1 MPNWP
6 AARASLKKEEFF
18 LQADG
23 ANLKGYIVYDLG
35 FGEGKRPL
43 VINCPS
49 VCGMT
54 PFDYEVADRL
64 AAAGYVGMV
73 LDTYGEGWFT
83 EDMGKDR
90 DAARQRMMPMLN
102 DRAAFRRRLLPFLQY
117 GRAHPMVDAGRT
129 AALGYCYGGTAL
141 LELVRA
147 GTGITGV
154 CGFHSYAIAAKPL
167 GPVQK
172 GNTSKVLL
180 LHGNDDAVVPA
191 EEVLEFMKEFTEAK
205 VDFQVNF
212 YGNASH
218 GFAHPTNGGPSYD
231 PKWDRRS
238 WRDMMSF
245 FEEIF
250 TCTTTT
256 PTALGS
262 AIAPSTSSGVSLA
275 PSSASSS
282 QFNFTLQQ
290 DAYAEAVA
298 EKKWACCPPPGSK
311 L

>member
-6 AARASLKKEEFF
+6 AARGALNREQFWIE
-18 LQADG
+18 ADG
-23 ANLKGYIVYDLG
+23 AKLKGYIVYDASY
-35 FGEGKRPL
+35 GEGRRPL

-64 AAAGYVGMV
+64 AAAGFVGMV

-83 EDMGKDR
+83 EDMDKDR
-90 DAARQRMMPMLN
+90 EEAIKRMMPMLK

-117 GRAHPMVDAGRT
+117 GRNHPKVDAGRT
-129 AALGYCYGGTAL
+129 GAIGYCYGGTAL
-141 LELVRA
+141 LEFVRS
-147 GTGITGV
+147 GSGITGV
-154 CGFHSYAIAAKPL
+154 VGFHSYAIAAHPL
-167 GPVQK
+167 GAVQA
-172 GNTSKVLL
+172 GNPSKVLL
-180 LHGNDDAVVPA
+180 LHGNDDPVVPS
-191 EEVLEFMKEFTEAK
+191 EEVMVFMKEFTEAK

-250 TCTTTT
+250 ASTGTIPSGVVASTV
-256 PTALGS
+256 A
-262 AIAPSTSSGVSLA
+262 APSGA
-275 PSSASSS
+275 PLQSSS
-282 QFNFTLQQ
+282 TSAKHNG

-298 EKKWACCPPPGSK
+298 EKKWACCPAPEDRSR